1 MSAVELATRGGR
13 QVRFGAERLG
23 IVGRVV
29 PRRTAWPPRENDA
42 FADIELEA
50 DAIERVIEAADAVL
64 AGRFELFGRSFDL
77 GFPPAWNVD
86 PLTGTEV
93 PLVFGKTL
101 DYRDARIV
109 GDAKHVWELNR
120 HLEIV
125 WLAQAYRLRGDSRY
139 LAGVRR
145 LVDSWIDQCPY
156 LKGPNWCS
164 SLELGIRLIN
174 WHLAYRIV
182 GGESSPL
189 FDGAAGERFLDRWL
203 ESIYRHCYFVMHHLS
218 TYPSSANNH
227 LIGELAGVVVA
238 TSTWP
243 CWPVFETWR
252 TKALDALHREIRRQT
267 YADGVN
273 KEQTTAYQQ
282 FVASLFIVAGLAARR
297 AGLTLERDYWTL
309 VERMIDFVFAV
320 MDVGGHV
327 PMIGDAD
334 DGLAFALE
342 PRSSLDP
349 FGALLAVG
357 ARLFDEPAWRERSL
371 RSAPTAEWLCAG
383 VEPIRAGARAGRPVA
398 GPRAAAGRARPRV
411 AGGMFAANAR
421 TDAPPVTADVSTEP
435 LRAFPHGGYYVLG
448 RSLGKPDEV
457 RAIFDAGPLG
467 FLSIAAHGHA
477 DCLSMTLSVAGR
489 EQLVDPGTYVYHA
502 ESAWRDY
509 FRGTSAHNTVRVDG
523 LDQSRIG
530 GQFLWL
536 EKAEARLER
545 FESTDDHDEIAASHD
560 GYERL
565 PDPVR
570 HERRVR
576 YCKRTDVFEV
586 VDRLVCAR
594 EHVVER
600 YWHFAETCRVAL
612 DASSALSDDGYVRL
626 RIDVDDADTEA
637 ALLHGS
643 TDPIGGWV
651 SRRFRQKSPAP
662 TLVYRN
668 RIFGVTTLRTRIA
681 IERS

>member
-1 MSAVELATRGGR
+1 MSAEEIATRTGR
-13 QVRFGAERLG
+13 QLRFGAERLG
-23 IVGRVV
+23 IVGRAV
-29 PRRTAWPPRENDA
+29 PPRPTWPPHADDA
-42 FADIELEA
+42 FAGVDVA
-50 DAIERVIEAADAVL
+50 PDVAQRVIEAADAVL
-64 AGRFELFGRSFDL
+64 SGRFEFFGRRFDL

-86 PLTGTEV
+86 PLTRTTA
-93 PLVFGKTL
+93 PLAFGKTL
-101 DYRDARIV
+101 DYRDARVV

-125 WLAQAYRLRGDSRY
+125 WLAQAYRLRGDARY
-139 LAGVRR
+139 LDGIVR

-156 LKGPNWCS
+156 LRGPNWCS

-174 WHLAYRIV
+174 WHLAYRIA
-182 GGESSPL
+182 GGAGSPL
-189 FDGAAGERFLDRWL
+189 FDGAAGERFRDRWL

-238 TSTWP
+238 TCMWP
-243 CWPVFETWR
+243 CWPIFDAWR
-252 TKALDALHREIRRQT
+252 SKAIAGLHREIRRQT
-267 YADGVN
+267 YVDGVN

-297 AGLTLERDYWTL
+297 AGIPLERDYWAL
-309 VERMIDFVFAV
+309 VERMIEFVFAI
-320 MDVGGHV
+320 MDAGGHV

-342 PRSSLDP
+342 PRTSLDP

-357 ARLFDEPAWRERSL
+357 ARLFDDPAWRERSQ
-371 RSAPTAEWLCAG
+371 RSASTADWLCAD
-383 VEPIRAGARAGRPVA
+383 VEPIGARSRARRPVTGARAGGGGA
-398 GPRAAAGRARPRV
+398 GLRAAA
-411 AGGMFAANAR
+411 AASAVNTE
-421 TDAPPVTADVSTEP
+421 TDALPAAIAVAEP
-435 LRAFPHGGYYVLG
+435 RRAFPHGGYYVLG
-448 RSLGKPDEV
+448 RSFGAADEV
-457 RAIFDAGPLG
+457 RAVFDAGPLG

-502 ESAWRDY
+502 EREWRDY
-509 FRGTSAHNTVRVDG
+509 FRGTAAHNTVRVDG

-536 EKAEARLER
+536 EKAEAHLER

-576 YCKRTDVFEV
+576 FCKRTDVFEI

-600 YWHFAETCRVAL
+600 YWHFAEHCRVAL
-612 DASSALSDDGYVRL
+612 DAGSALSDDGQVRL
-626 RIDVDDADTEA
+626 RIDVDDVGTDAS
-637 ALLHGS
+637 LLHGS
-643 TDPIGGWV
+643 TAPIGGWV
-651 SRRFRQKSPAP
+651 SRRFRHKSPSA
-662 TLVYRN
+662 TLVYRT
-668 RIFGVTTLRTRIA
+668 RISGVTTLRTRIA